1 MTTLKPKQIR
11 AIESLA
17 RGDSQARAAEFAG
30 VTSRTI
36 LNWLQRDRGF
46 QVELS
51 RQREGY
57 LRAGVTRL
65 TGSIELAIDTLRA
78 AAESRE
84 PVSPE
89 SVRAANHLLTHAKAF
104 GELGALSEKLET
116 VLQEMRELRESK
128 REGEQW
134 AE

>member
-1 MTTLKPKQIR
+1 MTKLKPKQIK

-17 RGDSQARAAEFAG
+17 RGDSQAKAAEFAG
-30 VTSRTI
+30 VTDRTI
-36 LNWLQRDRGF
+36 LNWVQKDREF
-46 QVELS
+46 QTELAKH
-51 RQREGY
+51 REGY

-65 TGSIELAIDTLRA
+65 MGSIELAIDTLRS

-104 GELGALSEKLET
+104 GELGALAEKLET

-128 REGEQW
+128 REGEPW
-134 AE
+134 VE